1 MWERGGRKEGVLP
14 DLSSHGAGQA
24 VAVVKISSF
33 SVKFSWVN
41 CGNASE
47 WAEMYFSLGAQ
58 SVKPPD
64 S

>member
-41 CGNASE
+41 CGNDFG
-47 WAEMYFSLGAQ
+47 MGRNVPLPRG
-58 SVKPPD
+58 SV